1 MPLLLATPAG
11 LNCGLLLGDSALHL
25 SNFQFHIHDFFLQ
38 GFAGRPAHV
47 VHAHR
52 SSLNIFFLLFELPF
66 PKFGLLF

>member
-1 MPLLLATPAG
+1 
-11 LNCGLLLGDSALHL
+11 L

>member
-1 MPLLLATPAG
+1 MPLLLATPTT

-25 SNFQFHIHDFFLQ
+25 AYFQFQIHDFFLQ
-38 GFAGRPAHV
+38 GFACRPAHV

-52 SSLNIFFLLFELPF
+52 STLYIFFLLFELSL